1 MRNNEQGELPYPV
14 VCSSLELKHVVGVR
28 GGGGREISSDP
39 GQLWGLSWSGGLH
52 LSAPGGLSLSSFC
65 LSLSVQLDMQELR
78 NPPPP
83 RSRPALP
90 GHAWPSLGI
99 HSGCF
104 LFTACT
110 LLYLSQQALPS
121 TVSTCLCFFSNQPS
135 LNPFYLLTLFI
146 FKLLFPTFY
155 TL

>member
-1 MRNNEQGELPYPV
+1 MQLFRVKACGWGEGRGRKRNILRSRSAVRPQLEWRATPV
-14 VCSSLELKHVVGVR
+14 STRGPLSVVF
-28 GGGGREISSDP
+28 
-39 GQLWGLSWSGGLH
+39 
-52 LSAPGGLSLSSFC
+52 LSLSFC
-65 LSLSVQLDMQELR
+65 PAGHAGASQ
-78 NPPPP
+78 PPPP

-121 TVSTCLCFFSNQPS
+121 TVSTCLCFFSDQPS

-146 FKLLFPTFY
+146 FK
-155 TL
+155 